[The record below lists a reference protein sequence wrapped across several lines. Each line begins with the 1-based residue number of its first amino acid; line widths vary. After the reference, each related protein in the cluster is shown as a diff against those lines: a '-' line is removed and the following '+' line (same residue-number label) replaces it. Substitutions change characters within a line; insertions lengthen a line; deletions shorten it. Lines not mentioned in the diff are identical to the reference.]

1 MHLLGIEKGG
11 EIVQVSNVFNT
22 LVNTNTSMDK
32 FNSINENED
41 KKFLKILNDLNN
53 NNYEIDDFSTSKN
66 NLNIDKLK
74 SLYEELKNKDN
85 GNKDNIE
92 NLIFLVQLTDLIE
105 EVLNNNLI
113 TPKINYSK
121 IKEDLY
127 LDEETLNKNL
137 NFSKSKNINEPI
149 LYLNNVENY
158 IKSNFNTN
166 QSNTLEGFDSNPK
179 IKKELITSENNNILN
194 QIKEINEKDID
205 IDEIKNNIKKYIEE
219 NLHDLNNNNYKKDNF
234 STSKNNFNI
243 DKLKS
248 LYEEL
253 KNKDNGNKD
262 NIENLIF
269 LVQLTDLIEEVLN
282 NNLITP
288 KINYSKIKEDLYL
301 DEETLNKNLNF
312 SKSKNINEPIL
323 YLNNVENYIKSN
335 FNTNQSNTLEG
346 FDSNPKI
353 KKELITSENNNILNQ
368 IKEINEKDIDI
379 DEIKNNIKK
388 DLKEKLQ
395 KLFNN
400 NKTIYETLTVID
412 NQFKSETNFNISN
425 AIKEK
430 SDVINNKNFNNDND
444 SIIYKIKTDIIE
456 ILTSKQ
462 SKTDKLNLL
471 KQYVYNKK
479 TEDYFKL
486 INDDLHES
494 FNKQVKLNHTYK
506 DKNIIYNYL
515 NTDKIKN
522 INKDENKVLEDIIQG
537 DKINKNKENLTPN
550 QNLFM
555 SKLNSVKENSMIHKN
570 DDIVINR
577 NNVVKDLIRAV
588 KYMENENIKELTVK
602 INPKELG
609 ELAISVTME
618 NGIMKA
624 NIAVKNEITYHII
637 NSKLHEF
644 NAQLMEQNTKI
655 QSFSL
660 NLFNGYNF
668 NQNQGNQESFKQQ
681 NNYKKL
687 NYKENEEISIL
698 EEKDLYDNNLNILA

>member
-1 MHLLGIEKGG
+1 M
-11 EIVQVSNVFNT
+11 QVSNVFNT

-205 IDEIKNNIKKYIEE
+205 IDEIKYNIKKYIEE

-282 NNLITP
+282 NNLIMP
-288 KINYSKIKEDLYL
+288 KINYSEIKEDLYL
-301 DEETLNKNLNF
+301 DEETLNKNLNL
-312 SKSKNINEPIL
+312 SKSKNINETIL
-323 YLNNVENYIKSN
+323 YLNNVENYIKSK

-353 KKELITSENNNILNQ
+353 KKELIASENNNILNQ
-368 IKEINEKDIDI
+368 IKEMNTKGIDI